1 MSIGNQPYDGWSWVF
16 DTVDAICYNPAQ
28 KRRGHAPY
36 EDMSYTPLAYLDP
49 GTGSLFL
56 QLLLGG
62 IAGLVVILKLYWHKI
77 LAFLGIRKTQPGAD
91 ASEEQGG
98 TEEKVAGSEVDEQ

>member
-1 MSIGNQPYDGWSWVF
+1 MI
-16 DTVDAICYNPAQ
+16 
-28 KRRGHAPY
+28 
-36 EDMSYTPLAYLDP
+36 YTPLAYLDP

-77 LAFLGIRKTQPGAD
+77 LSFLGIRRTHSEAD
-91 ASEEQGG
+91 ESSEQ
-98 TEEKVAGSEVDEQ
+98 

>member
-1 MSIGNQPYDGWSWVF
+1 MG
-16 DTVDAICYNPAQ
+16 AICYNPPVQ
-28 KRRGHAPY
+28 KQRECALY
-36 EDMSYTPLAYLDP
+36 KAMMYTPLAYLDP

-77 LAFLGIRKTQPGAD
+77 LAFLRIRKAHSEAD
-91 ASEEQGG
+91 ESSEQ
-98 TEEKVAGSEVDEQ
+98 

>member
-1 MSIGNQPYDGWSWVF
+1 M
-16 DTVDAICYNPAQ
+16 DAICYNPPAQ
-28 KRRGHAPY
+28 KQRGCAPY
-36 EDMSYTPLAYLDP
+36 EDMIYTPLAYLDP

-77 LAFLGIRKTQPGAD
+77 LSFLGIRRTHSEAD
-91 ASEEQGG
+91 ESSEQ
-98 TEEKVAGSEVDEQ
+98 

>member
-1 MSIGNQPYDGWSWVF
+1 MI
-16 DTVDAICYNPAQ
+16 
-28 KRRGHAPY
+28 
-36 EDMSYTPLAYLDP
+36 YTPLAYLDP

-77 LAFLGIRKTQPGAD
+77 LAFLGMRKAPPEAD
-91 ASEEQGG
+91 ESSEQ
-98 TEEKVAGSEVDEQ
+98 